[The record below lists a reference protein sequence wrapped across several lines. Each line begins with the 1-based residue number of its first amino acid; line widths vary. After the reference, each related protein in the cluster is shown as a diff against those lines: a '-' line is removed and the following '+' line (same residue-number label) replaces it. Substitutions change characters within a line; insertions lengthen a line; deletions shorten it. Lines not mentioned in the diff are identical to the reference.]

1 MLPAALLRAQ
11 HSAHP
16 LHHPKQHLL
25 DMGKSMN
32 FIDLAGAVLREA
44 ELAARRAMGGDLCFH
59 RPCPEVIAMWK
70 KTGFTRLLGHEHQ
83 FPDKRTAIATIFQQP
98 DPEICR
104 HCTERIFEEC
114 QTVAGPEDD
123 ETLLIW

>member
-1 MLPAALLRAQ
+1 MLPAALIRAL

-16 LHHPKQHLL
+16 LHHPQKHLL
-25 DMGKSMN
+25 VMGKSMN
-32 FIDLAGAVLREA
+32 FIDLAGAELREA

-83 FPDKRTAIATIFQQP
+83 FPDKRTAIATIF
-98 DPEICR
+98 
-104 HCTERIFEEC
+104 
-114 QTVAGPEDD
+114 
-123 ETLLIW
+123 